1 LKYNIDWASEKPI
14 AYFPFAI
21 LLGSCKAVAIDDCT
35 ETVLNIFQAG
45 EFLGEIG
52 LLMNIPRTAT
62 VVACEKSLLLG

>member
-1 LKYNIDWASEKPI
+1 
-14 AYFPFAI
+14 
-21 LLGSCKAVAIDDCT
+21 VAIDDCT